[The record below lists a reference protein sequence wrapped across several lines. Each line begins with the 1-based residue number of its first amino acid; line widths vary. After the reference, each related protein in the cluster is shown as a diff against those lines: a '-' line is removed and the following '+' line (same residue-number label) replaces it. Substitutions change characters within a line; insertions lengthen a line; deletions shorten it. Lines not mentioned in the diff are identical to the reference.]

1 VSSAQDKS
9 VLSMTLPDLSIRNA
23 QYCCMGCC
31 SQIAPIDPDRTNC
44 CSRGSAIACLRN
56 YRSNLPEYDHP
67 KSLFVRQQNRIWLID
82 GASFRIF
89 PGPRCATAI
98 QRSRRRQR
106 FPFCRE
112 RRQSSCYQRFRR
124 WDRQRPSAACSS
136 SSTVRSERAGGAVH
150 PPSIRHLTR
159 LRRAW

>member
-1 VSSAQDKS
+1 
-9 VLSMTLPDLSIRNA
+9 MTLPDLSIRNA

-67 KSLFVRQQNRIWLID
+67 KSLFIRQQNRIWLID
-82 GASFRIF
+82 VASFRIF

-112 RRQSSCYQRFRR
+112 RRQSSCYQRFRPLGSTKAECR
-124 WDRQRPSAACSS
+124 VFFIIDGSKRTRRGGGSSAQYPAFNQVAACLVNFG
-136 SSTVRSERAGGAVH
+136 ST
-150 PPSIRHLTR
+150 
-159 LRRAW
+159 